1 MVTLSRLMIGS
12 ERVEPIITSP
22 SQGVY
27 QSITTYEIPT
37 GVESLH
43 IVAQKDNL
51 DSLIN
56 GGNIRLCTKTT
67 LIGQASSSVVITK
80 QFDEDEQPIEPDAME
95 LTVDG
100 LNTEGLM
107 SVTIT
112 FSLDYMSD
120 SVLYKIVLVPAQQTE
135 P

>member
-27 QSITTYEIPT
+27 QSITTYEIPA

-56 GGNIRLCTKTT
+56 GGNVRLCTKTT
-67 LIGQASSSVVITK
+67 LIGHASSSEVITK

-100 LNTEGLM
+100 LNTEGLT